1 MAREEEKKN
10 NHTGRK
16 VAGAAVILALLG
28 GGGYFGFGLGNPNGG
43 LLPNTQPSQPQQQV
57 TQEQTQEETVPP
69 TTAEVTKAPTE
80 SSVLTITVKESEI
93 LYQGKAVS
101 LAELETAILSDF
113 KDGKTVKLVDEKA
126 IESVYGDV
134 SALLNKLNIPFEK

>member
-10 NHTGRK
+10 NHTGKK

-28 GGGYFGFGLGNPNGG
+28 GGGYFGLGLGNPNGG
-43 LLPNTQPSQPQQQV
+43 LLPNTQPTQAQQV
-57 TQEQTQEETVPP
+57 TQAQTQEETVPP